1 MVFANIMVIYES
13 TMGIVENTVNPKVDI
28 ETIVILV
35 SATVSKTILYI
46 LCRRQNTS
54 SSQLLAQDQLN
65 DIFTCLVAL
74 AGAYVGHRYW
84 VYADP
89 IGAYLVSSFIIF
101 NWIRTAKEQVPY
113 LIGRAATPEFI
124 NRISKIAISHHE
136 KIQALDVVYVYHHG
150 CNFLVE
156 IHVLMD
162 SDLTLKEAH
171 DVSEGLQKK
180 VEKLPY
186 VERCFVHCDYELDG
200 DEHLRK
206 FRIGS
211 QFTPQKTD
219 TGSQRSL
226 SQSEVV

>member
-1 MVFANIMVIYES
+1 
-13 TMGIVENTVNPKVDI
+13 
-28 ETIVILV
+28 
-35 SATVSKTILYI
+35 
-46 LCRRQNTS
+46 
-54 SSQLLAQDQLN
+54 
-65 DIFTCLVAL
+65 
-74 AGAYVGHRYW
+74 
-84 VYADP
+84 
-89 IGAYLVSSFIIF
+89 
-101 NWIRTAKEQVPY
+101 
-113 LIGRAATPEFI
+113 
-124 NRISKIAISHHE
+124 
-136 KIQALDVVYVYHHG
+136 
-150 CNFLVE
+150 
-156 IHVLMD
+156 MD